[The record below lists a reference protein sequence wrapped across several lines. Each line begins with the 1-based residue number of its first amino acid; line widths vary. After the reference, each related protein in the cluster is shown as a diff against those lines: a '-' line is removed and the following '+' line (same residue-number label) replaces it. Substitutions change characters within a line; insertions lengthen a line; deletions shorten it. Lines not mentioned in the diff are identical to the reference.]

1 MNVMETVFANTN
13 FADEA
18 DNYIFYGITER
29 EDVEADVRECLREYD
44 ATEEDVQEYTNKI
57 MDAIEAATN

>member
-1 MNVMETVFANTN
+1 MNVMDTVFANTN

-18 DNYIFYGITER
+18 DSYIFYGITDR
-29 EDVEADVRECLREYD
+29 EDVEADVRECLREHE

-57 MDAIEAATN
+57 MDAIDGALN